1 MLAPVWHLAHDWV
14 ARWQHVEC
22 RVEISRSFFRGL
34 LPQQKCRGAVCC
46 EHLPSS
52 RLTIEL
58 PARTTHAQNQYRI
71 MWQHLSNSHA
81 EKSGSFVAEYHNSSY
96 GQPANIFVS
105 ITCSCTQNSVVENQ
119 TRHEGSCLRLINA
132 TGSRWFLPKWHLC
145 SESITWSK
153 LIILSDLRRVG
164 GDLSAPGSSTPGSCS
179 SYTPL
184 CSVGRLLDT
193 AWSARGLT
201 GSCPTVRHRCS
212 WLPVRLLPLLVPHW
226 LLIWCPHCWP
236 CFFYFY
242 GLGLY
247 CITWAYCTG
256 MPMLLI

>member
-1 MLAPVWHLAHDWV
+1 MVSHFCEGVGIPAKVWAPKLSRVTLVTLQSACPAREIFSTILCKLMLAPVWHLAHDWV

-145 SESITWSK
+145 SESIT
-153 LIILSDLRRVG
+153 
-164 GDLSAPGSSTPGSCS
+164 
-179 SYTPL
+179 
-184 CSVGRLLDT
+184 
-193 AWSARGLT
+193 
-201 GSCPTVRHRCS
+201 
-212 WLPVRLLPLLVPHW
+212 
-226 LLIWCPHCWP
+226 
-236 CFFYFY
+236 
-242 GLGLY
+242 
-247 CITWAYCTG
+247 
-256 MPMLLI
+256 